1 MDAGEMGPVP
11 EDQAAGVDALGEGL
25 TAQGQAMGT
34 PAYMAPEQARGQLE
48 LIDHR
53 TDVYGL
59 GAILYE
65 VLTGRPPF
73 VAADVSEVLRQV
85 REDPPVPPSR
95 VRAAVP
101 ARLEASCM
109 RALSKRPAD
118 RHPAAVE
125 LAQEVQ
131 HWLAESAERKHAD
144 EQRAR
149 FFALSLDLLAIAG
162 FDGYFKQLNPAWE
175 TTLGWTTEELLA
187 RPWVE
192 FIHPDDVAPTL
203 AAAEGIMAGNLLINH
218 ENRYR
223 CRDGSYKWLLW
234 NAREIVGERLIY
246 AVARDITERKRTE
259 EQLRR
264 AEAELA
270 RLRRLPAEQRAAGPA

>member
-1 MDAGEMGPVP
+1 
-11 EDQAAGVDALGEGL
+11 LGEGF
-25 TAQGQAMGT
+25 TVQGQAMGT
-34 PAYMAPEQARGQLE
+34 PAYMAPEQASGRLDW
-48 LIDHR
+48 IDHR

-73 VAADVSEVLRQV
+73 SAPDVHEVLRQV
-85 REDPPVPPSR
+85 REDPPVPPAQ
-95 VRAAVP
+95 VCADVP
-101 ARLEASCM
+101 LRLEAICM
-109 RALSKRPAD
+109 RALAKCPAD
-118 RHPAAVE
+118 RYPAATE
-125 LAQEVQ
+125 LSQEVQ
-131 HWLAESAERKHAD
+131 HWLADLAERKHAD

-149 FFALSLDLLAIAG
+149 FFALSLDLLVIAG

-175 TTLGWTTEELLA
+175 QTLGWTTEELQT
-187 RPWVE
+187 RPWIE
-192 FIHPDDVAPTL
+192 FVHPDDIAPTI
-203 AAAEGIMAGNLLINH
+203 AAAEGIMTGNLLVNH

-234 NAREIVGERLIY
+234 NAREIVGEKLIY
-246 AVARDITERKRTE
+246 AVARDITERKRAE

-270 RLRRLPAEQRAAGPA
+270 RLRQ